1 MTSRGTQP
9 VEALRPQMSEAEAEV
24 DVEGIDGVLARAAP
38 ILRYWSAAP
47 TFYQRRGKRLLDIT
61 LGTVLFV
68 GLLPIIAVAALAV
81 LVLSGRPIFYRDR
94 RLGRYGRPF
103 AMLKFRT
110 MARNADAVLNEL
122 LRTNPARMDEYRKS
136 LKLRH
141 DPRRTRVGTILRKL
155 SIDELPQLWHVITGE
170 MSLVGPRPYAVG
182 EVGLLSGRPEILMLT
197 PAVTGPW
204 QVRGRNGLPAKT
216 RIALDAQYVSDITL
230 AGDLRYLVATLKC
243 LACANGH

>member
-1 MTSRGTQP
+1 MDVLTESVLEEDAEFGIAGIVGETAGTIASSWP
-9 VEALRPQMSEAEAEV
+9 
-24 DVEGIDGVLARAAP
+24 GT
-38 ILRYWSAAP
+38 AAP
-47 TFYQRRGKRLLDIT
+47 TFYQRRGKRLLDIV
-61 LGTVLFV
+61 LGTVLLIVF
-68 GLLPIIAVAALAV
+68 LPIMAVSALAV
-81 LVLSGRPIFYRDR
+81 LVVSGWPIFYRHG
-94 RLGRYGRPF
+94 RLGRYSRPF
-103 AMLKFRT
+103 GMLKFRT
-110 MARNADAVLNEL
+110 MVRNADAVLSEL
-122 LRTNPARMDEYRKS
+122 LRTNPALADEYCTS

-141 DPRRTRVGTILRKL
+141 DPRRTRVGIILRKL

-182 EVGLLSGRPEILMLT
+182 EIELLSGRPEILMVT

-204 QVRGRNGLPAKT
+204 QVRGRSSLSSKT

>member
-1 MTSRGTQP
+1 MDVLTQSTL
-9 VEALRPQMSEAEAEV
+9 EADAEFGVAGNVGETAEAIPSSRP
-24 DVEGIDGVLARAAP
+24 GT
-38 ILRYWSAAP
+38 AAP
-47 TFYQRRGKRLLDIT
+47 TFYQRTGKRLLDVF
-61 LGTVLFV
+61 LGTVLFIV
-68 GLLPIIAVAALAV
+68 FLPIMAVAALAV
-81 LVLSGRPIFYRDR
+81 LVLSGRPICYRDR

-103 AMLKFRT
+103 GMLKFRT
-110 MARNADAVLNEL
+110 MARNADAVLSEF
-122 LRTNPARMDEYRKS
+122 LRTNPSLMDEYRKS

-182 EVGLLSGRPEILMLT
+182 EIGLLSGRPEILMLT

-204 QVRGRNGLPAKT
+204 QVRGRNGLPSKT

>member
-1 MTSRGTQP
+1 MDVLTQSTL
-9 VEALRPQMSEAEAEV
+9 EADAEFGVAGNVGETAEAIPSSRP
-24 DVEGIDGVLARAAP
+24 GT
-38 ILRYWSAAP
+38 AAP
-47 TFYQRRGKRLLDIT
+47 TFYQRMGKRLLDIF
-61 LGTVLFV
+61 LGTVLFIV
-68 GLLPIIAVAALAV
+68 FLPIMAVAALAV
-81 LVLSGRPIFYRDR
+81 LVLSGRPIFYRGR
-94 RLGRYGRPF
+94 RLGRYSRPF
-103 AMLKFRT
+103 GMLKFRT
-110 MARNADAVLNEL
+110 MARNADAVLSEL
-122 LRTNPARMDEYRKS
+122 LRTNPALMDEYRKS

-182 EVGLLSGRPEILMLT
+182 EIGLLSGRPEILMLT

-204 QVRGRNGLPAKT
+204 QVKGRNGLPSKT

>member
-1 MTSRGTQP
+1 MDQSTLEADAEFGVAGNVGEMAETIASSWPGT
-9 VEALRPQMSEAEAEV
+9 
-24 DVEGIDGVLARAAP
+24 
-38 ILRYWSAAP
+38 AAP
-47 TFYQRRGKRLLDIT
+47 TFYQRTGKRLLDIL
-61 LGTVLFV
+61 LGTVLFIV
-68 GLLPIIAVAALAV
+68 FLPIMAVAALAV
-81 LVLSGRPIFYRDR
+81 LVLSGQPIFYRDR
-94 RLGRYGRPF
+94 RLGRYSRPF
-103 AMLKFRT
+103 GMLKFRT
-110 MARNADAVLNEL
+110 MARNADAVLSEL
-122 LRTNPARMDEYRKS
+122 LRTNPSLMDEYRKS

-182 EVGLLSGRPEILMLT
+182 EIGLLSGRPEILMLT

-204 QVRGRNGLPAKT
+204 QVRGRNGLPSKI